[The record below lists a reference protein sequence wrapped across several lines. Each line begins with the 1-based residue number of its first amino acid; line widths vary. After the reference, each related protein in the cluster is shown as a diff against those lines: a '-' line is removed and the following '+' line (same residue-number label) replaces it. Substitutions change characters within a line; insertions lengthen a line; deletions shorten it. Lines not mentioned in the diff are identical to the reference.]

1 VQDFFR
7 KLWAGISAKVD
18 GSARRRDPLTGLL
31 DRDYLGARLTALLAD
46 RSAQPAFGV
55 LFIDVNDFKEVND
68 RFGHIVGDQVLRE
81 VAGRLASCMRGADQV
96 VRYGGDEFVVV
107 IERITESSDVAE
119 LIGRIHSAMA
129 VPVGGPEGDVK
140 LSMSIG
146 AAMATPEMRSPEDLL
161 AAADR
166 AMYAAKRRET

>member
-1 VQDFFR
+1 MQDFFR

-46 RSAQPAFGV
+46 RSAQSSFGV

-81 VAGRLASCMRGADQV
+81 VAGRLWGVSSQV
-96 VRYGGDEFVVV
+96 FGGV
-107 IERITESSDVAE
+107 SN
-119 LIGRIHSAMA
+119 GR
-129 VPVGGPEGDVK
+129 
-140 LSMSIG
+140 
-146 AAMATPEMRSPEDLL
+146 
-161 AAADR
+161 
-166 AMYAAKRRET
+166 